1 VNAEGLQELQE
12 ITLEEEDYLARGHQL
27 LVAKTR
33 NDAFIENQKKSARPA
48 KQHATR
54 NPTAV
59 NLNIGEVASRR
70 TAETTEIKRALTEKP
85 ITTPMLYDGRVAKP
99 LEGPVELNWEEIE
112 KRERS
117 AIIERQRRAR
127 K

>member
-1 VNAEGLQELQE
+1 
-12 ITLEEEDYLARGHQL
+12 
-27 LVAKTR
+27 
-33 NDAFIENQKKSARPA
+33 
-48 KQHATR
+48 
-54 NPTAV
+54 
-59 NLNIGEVASRR
+59 
-70 TAETTEIKRALTEKP
+70 
-85 ITTPMLYDGRVAKP
+85 MLYDGRVAKP